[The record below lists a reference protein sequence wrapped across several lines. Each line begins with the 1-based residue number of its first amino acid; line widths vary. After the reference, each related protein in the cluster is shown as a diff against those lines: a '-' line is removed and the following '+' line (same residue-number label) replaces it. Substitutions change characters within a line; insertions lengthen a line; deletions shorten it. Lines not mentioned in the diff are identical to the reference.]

1 MGILPLLADGSCSV
15 TGTCLK
21 TPQEVHGQCPQSR
34 KCGTCV
40 AWSPRKENG
49 YGRNS
54 GQCMLDR
61 DSTQYLDC
69 NAPICP
75 YYKPRRESPAF
86 LEWQQA
92 PPVEQRQARRSAR
105 KKLDREAPPP
115 SAAALAM
122 AAFAEHPPEVAEM
135 GSRVLEASLEAF
147 GAMPVLLE
155 RFRGG
160 TVALAPT
167 ASASSSD
174 GPPERARE
182 TTVEAFFARIA
193 LLRRALDGLERELSS
208 STMAAEEREKV
219 LKDLAG
225 IGGSL
230 TTFNFL
236 FKDKDDYFRGQG
248 GKG

>member
-1 MGILPLLADGSCSV
+1 MGILPLLDDGSCSV

-21 TPQEVHGQCPQSR
+21 SPHEVHPTCPQTG

-40 AWSPRKENG
+40 AWSPRQENG

-61 DSTQYLDC
+61 DARQYLDC

-75 YYKPRRESPAF
+75 YYRPRQETAAY
-86 LEWQQA
+86 LDWKKA
-92 PPVEQRQARRSAR
+92 PPVEQREVRRSAR
-105 KKLDREAPPP
+105 KRLDREAPPP

-122 AAFAEHPPEVAEM
+122 ATFADHPRAVGEQA
-135 GSRVLEASLEAF
+135 GKVLEALLEAL
-147 GAMPVLLE
+147 GTMPVLLE

-160 TVALAPT
+160 TVAVRK
-167 ASASSSD
+167 
-174 GPPERARE
+174 GPSPGVALGE
-182 TTVEAFFARIA
+182 TTVEAFYSRVA
-193 LLRRALDGLERELSS
+193 LLRRALDALEEEISS
-208 STMAAEEREKV
+208 SSLAADEKDKV

-236 FKDKDDYFRGQG
+236 FKDKEDYFKGQG

>member
-1 MGILPLLADGSCSV
+1 MGILPLLDDGSCSI

-21 TPQEVHGQCPQSR
+21 MTHDVQAQCPQVG

-40 AWSPRKENG
+40 AWSPREENG

-54 GQCMLDR
+54 GQCLLDR
-61 DSTQYLDC
+61 DARVYLDC

-75 YYKPRRESPAF
+75 YYKPRHNSAAY
-86 LEWQQA
+86 LEWKKA
-92 PPVEQRQARRSAR
+92 PPVEQRAARRSAR
-105 KKLDREAPPP
+105 RRLDREAPPP

-122 AAFAEHPPEVAEM
+122 AAFEGHPPEVAEM
-135 GSRVLEASLEAF
+135 GGRVLEASLEAL
-147 GAMPVLLE
+147 GALPVLLE

-160 TVALAPT
+160 TVQLKG
-167 ASASSSD
+167 S
-174 GPPERARE
+174 ERGRE
-182 TTVEAFFARIA
+182 TTVEAFFARVA
-193 LLRRALDGLERELSS
+193 LLRRALDGLEAALGSS
-208 STMAAEEREKV
+208 SLPAEEKAKV

-236 FKDKDDYFRGQG
+236 FKDKDDTFKGQG
-248 GKG
+248 GKE